1 MSFWFLHYS
10 NVMWSR
16 AAILKILKM
25 LVTFV
30 PVPCT
35 IAAPQMALSILWVN
49 CNASNKLKFH
59 EYKAGFPHRD
69 LTFPSGIVKAIVHV
83 RACAPSAGFSKP
95 SEFNRGLA
103 AVRAAQTSCGLAE
116 TYSQQY
122 TNKPCARL
130 RFSILNAPEFCGRI
144 RRPDSV
150 EVCFG
155 PALSISLWAAAVHGL
170 CVFPN

>member
-1 MSFWFLHYS
+1 MIKGSHFKNLKNVS
-10 NVMWSR
+10 NFRTSSMHNRS
-16 AAILKILKM
+16 ASDGSLDS
-25 LVTFV
+25 
-30 PVPCT
+30 P
-35 IAAPQMALSILWVN
+35 SN

-83 RACAPSAGFSKP
+83 RACAPSADFSKP

-103 AVRAAQTSCGLAE
+103 AARAAQTSCGLAE